1 MSPSTALVLAVL
13 ALSAAA
19 VAPQRPGFSSRVEA
33 VRVDVLVR
41 ERGQIVRGLA
51 PADFEVFDNAVPQQ
65 VDLVTFER
73 LPLKVVLALDM
84 SDSVAGE
91 RLEHL
96 RAAGLMLLDQLAP
109 DDESALVTFSHVV
122 TIDAPLTVDRA
133 RLRAA
138 LQRAHGGGRTAL
150 VDATH
155 TAMVLGESGV
165 GRPLLIVF
173 SDGVD
178 TSSWL
183 PPESVLEMARR
194 TDVVAYFVSAGGK
207 GKATFNRDLTALTG
221 GSLIEIASTRDLG
234 ATFLRIL
241 EEFRQRYLVSYTPRG
256 VSTDGWHRLDVR
268 VKGRR
273 AMVQARPGY
282 YAGK

>member
-1 MSPSTALVLAVL
+1 
-13 ALSAAA
+13 
-19 VAPQRPGFSSRVEA
+19 
-33 VRVDVLVR
+33 VRVDVLVTD
-41 ERGQIVRGLA
+41 RGQIVRGLQ
-51 PADFEVFDNAVPQQ
+51 PSDFEVFDNGVPQD
-65 VDLVTFER
+65 VDLVIFER
-73 LPLKVVLALDM
+73 LPLKAVMVLDM
-84 SDSVAGE
+84 SDSVAGD

-96 RAAGLMLLDQLAP
+96 RAAGVMLLDQLAP

-138 LQRAHGGGRTAL
+138 LQRADGFGRTAL

-155 TAMVLGESGV
+155 TAIVIGESGV
-165 GRPLLIVF
+165 GRFLLIVF

-183 PPESVLEMARR
+183 SPASVLDMARR
-194 TDVVAYFVSAGGK
+194 TDVVAYFVSAGEK
-207 GKATFNRDLTALTG
+207 RKATFNHELTSLTG
-221 GSLIEIASTRDLG
+221 GSFIEIASTKDLS

-256 VSTDGWHRLDVR
+256 VSTGGWHRLEVR

-273 AMVQARPGY
+273 VTVQARPGY
-282 YAGK
+282 HAGK